1 MRSRLGLS
9 SDTLVLWVARI
20 AGCPGYSLERQV
32 NEGAQMTE
40 PADDRP
46 RVRPTYVLD
55 ERELLDGW
63 LGFHRSTLSVKCE
76 GLDDGQRK
84 ARPIP
89 TSDLSLHGL
98 VRHMAE
104 TERNWFGRI
113 LQRDQTIPQVWP
125 DAATKSPFLATD
137 AADWNADLDA
147 WRSEC
152 RTSSDVASRYDLDAT
167 GEWREKEVSLKSIYL
182 HMIQEY
188 ARHNGQADL
197 IRELLD
203 GSVGL

>member
-1 MRSRLGLS
+1 MTGP
-9 SDTLVLWVARI
+9 
-20 AGCPGYSLERQV
+20 AG
-32 NEGAQMTE
+32 
-40 PADDRP
+40 DRP

-63 LGFHRSTLSVKCE
+63 LEFHRATLLAKCE
-76 GLDDGQRK
+76 GLTDDQRK

-89 TSDLSLHGL
+89 TSMLSLHGL

-104 TERNWFGRI
+104 VERNWFRRVLLPDPDLPRI
-113 LQRDQTIPQVWP
+113 WINPAVADPPLESVDDASWEEDLAAWQRECEACSET
-125 DAATKSPFLATD
+125 AARYG
-137 AADWNADLDA
+137 LDH
-147 WRSEC
+147 
-152 RTSSDVASRYDLDAT
+152 T
-167 GEWREKEVSLKSIYL
+167 GEWREKQVTLRSSYL

-188 ARHNGQADL
+188 ARHNGHADL

>member
-1 MRSRLGLS
+1 
-9 SDTLVLWVARI
+9 
-20 AGCPGYSLERQV
+20 
-32 NEGAQMTE
+32 MTE
-40 PADDRP
+40 PAGARP

-63 LGFHRSTLSVKCE
+63 LEFHRATLLVKCE
-76 GLDDGQRK
+76 GLDDAQRR

-113 LQRDQTIPQVWP
+113 LLRDQAIPQIWY
-125 DAATKSPFLATD
+125 DAAHSPFGPIDD
-137 AADWNADLDA
+137 ANWEEDFTVWQN
-147 WRSEC
+147 EC
-152 RTSSDVASRYDLDAT
+152 RASSAVAGRYGLDHT
-167 GEWREKEVSLKSIYL
+167 GEWRGKQVSLKSIYL

-188 ARHNGQADL
+188 ARHNGHADL

>member
-1 MRSRLGLS
+1 
-9 SDTLVLWVARI
+9 
-20 AGCPGYSLERQV
+20 
-32 NEGAQMTE
+32 
-40 PADDRP
+40 
-46 RVRPTYVLD
+46 VLD

-63 LGFHRSTLSVKCE
+63 LDFHRATLSVKCE
-76 GLDDGQRK
+76 GLDDAQRR

-113 LQRDQTIPQVWP
+113 LLRDQAIPRVWRG
-125 DAATKSPFLATD
+125 AAAADSPFAPID
-137 AADWNADLDA
+137 DLNWEEDFTV
-147 WRSEC
+147 WQNEC
-152 RTSSDVASRYDLDAT
+152 RASSATATRYGLDYT
-167 GEWREKEVSLKSIYL
+167 GEWRGKQVSLKSIYL

-188 ARHNGQADL
+188 ARHNGHADL

>member
-1 MRSRLGLS
+1 MS
-9 SDTLVLWVARI
+9 
-20 AGCPGYSLERQV
+20 
-32 NEGAQMTE
+32 E
-40 PADDRP
+40 PAGDRP

-63 LGFHRSTLSVKCE
+63 LEFHRATLLVKCE
-76 GLDDGQRK
+76 GLCDAQRK
-84 ARPIP
+84 TQPIP

-113 LQRDQTIPQVWP
+113 LLRDQTIRRIW
-125 DAATKSPFLATD
+125 DDAAATKSPLLAID
-137 AADWNADLDA
+137 SASWDSDLA
-147 WRSEC
+147 VWRNEC
-152 RTSSDVASRYDLDAT
+152 RVSSDVASRYGLDYT
-167 GEWREKEVSLKSIYL
+167 GEWREKEISLKSIYL

>member
-1 MRSRLGLS
+1 MS
-9 SDTLVLWVARI
+9 
-20 AGCPGYSLERQV
+20 
-32 NEGAQMTE
+32 E
-40 PADDRP
+40 PAGAPP

-63 LGFHRSTLSVKCE
+63 LEFHRATLLVKCE
-76 GLDDGQRK
+76 GLDDTQRR

-113 LQRDQTIPQVWP
+113 LLRDQAIPPIWNDPAVKDGP
-125 DAATKSPFLATD
+125 LLAIGSASW
-137 AADWNADLDA
+137 AADLAVWQ
-147 WRSEC
+147 SEC
-152 RTSSDVASRYDLDAT
+152 RASSDAASRYDLDYT
-167 GEWREKEVSLKSIYL
+167 GDWREKQVSLKSIYL

-188 ARHNGQADL
+188 ARHNGHADL

>member
-1 MRSRLGLS
+1 MAEPARDRSRL
-9 SDTLVLWVARI
+9 
-20 AGCPGYSLERQV
+20 
-32 NEGAQMTE
+32 
-40 PADDRP
+40 
-46 RVRPTYVLD
+46 RPTYVLD
-55 ERELLDGW
+55 ERELLNGW
-63 LGFHRSTLSVKCE
+63 LEFHRATLLAKCE
-76 GLDDGQRK
+76 GLDDAQRK

-113 LQRDQTIPQVWP
+113 LLREQ
-125 DAATKSPFLATD
+125 ATPWIWDNPAVTD
-137 AADWNADLDA
+137 SALLGIDSASWDADLA
-147 WRSEC
+147 VWQNEC
-152 RTSSDVASRYDLDAT
+152 RASSAAASRYDLDYT
-167 GEWREKEVSLKSIYL
+167 GEWREKPISLTSIYL

-188 ARHNGQADL
+188 ARHNGHADL

>member
-1 MRSRLGLS
+1 
-9 SDTLVLWVARI
+9 
-20 AGCPGYSLERQV
+20 
-32 NEGAQMTE
+32 MTE
-40 PADDRP
+40 SSGDRP

-55 ERELLDGW
+55 ERELLEGW
-63 LGFHRSTLSVKCE
+63 LEFHRSTLLVKCE
-76 GLDDGQRK
+76 GLDDAQRR
-84 ARPIP
+84 AQPIP

-113 LQRDQTIPQVWP
+113 LLRDQAISPIWNDGAVTDHPLLVIDSARWETDLAVWQ
-125 DAATKSPFLATD
+125 
-137 AADWNADLDA
+137 
-147 WRSEC
+147 SEC
-152 RTSSDVASRYDLDAT
+152 RTSSATASRYRLDHT
-167 GEWREKEVSLKSIYL
+167 GEWRGKLVSVKSIYL

-188 ARHNGQADL
+188 ARHNGHADL

>member
-1 MRSRLGLS
+1 MAEAARDRS
-9 SDTLVLWVARI
+9 
-20 AGCPGYSLERQV
+20 
-32 NEGAQMTE
+32 
-40 PADDRP
+40 

-55 ERELLDGW
+55 ERELLNGW
-63 LGFHRSTLSVKCE
+63 LEFHRATLLAKCD
-76 GLDDGQRK
+76 GLDDAQRK
-84 ARPIP
+84 ARPVP

-113 LQRDQTIPQVWP
+113 LLRDQ
-125 DAATKSPFLATD
+125 ATPWIWDNPAGTDSAFLAIESASWD
-137 AADWNADLDA
+137 ADLA
-147 WRSEC
+147 VWQSEC
-152 RTSSDVASRYDLDAT
+152 RASSTAASRYDLSYT
-167 GEWREKEVSLKSIYL
+167 GAWRKKQISLTSIYL

-188 ARHNGQADL
+188 ARHNGHADL

>member
-1 MRSRLGLS
+1 
-9 SDTLVLWVARI
+9 
-20 AGCPGYSLERQV
+20 
-32 NEGAQMTE
+32 MTE
-40 PADDRP
+40 PAGDRP

-55 ERELLDGW
+55 ERELLNGW
-63 LGFHRSTLSVKCE
+63 LEFHRATLSVKCE
-76 GLDDGQRK
+76 GLDDAQRR

-113 LQRDQTIPQVWP
+113 LLRDQAIPRIWYDATGTDNAFLPIESANWEADFAVWQ
-125 DAATKSPFLATD
+125 
-137 AADWNADLDA
+137 
-147 WRSEC
+147 SEC
-152 RTSSDVASRYDLDAT
+152 RAGSAAASRHGLDDT
-167 GEWREKEVSLKSIYL
+167 GEWRGKQVSLKSIYL

-188 ARHNGQADL
+188 ARHNGHADL

>member
-1 MRSRLGLS
+1 M
-9 SDTLVLWVARI
+9 A
-20 AGCPGYSLERQV
+20 
-32 NEGAQMTE
+32 E
-40 PADDRP
+40 PARDRS
-46 RVRPTYVLD
+46 RVRPTYVLH

-63 LGFHRSTLSVKCE
+63 LEFHRATLLVKCE
-76 GLDDGQRK
+76 GLDDTQRK

-89 TSDLSLHGL
+89 TSELSLHGL

-113 LQRDQTIPQVWP
+113 LLRDQAIPWIWDDPAVTDSSLMTIDSASW
-125 DAATKSPFLATD
+125 D
-137 AADWNADLDA
+137 ADLA
-147 WRSEC
+147 VWQSEC
-152 RTSSDVASRYDLDAT
+152 RASSDAASRYDLDYT
-167 GEWREKEVSLKSIYL
+167 GEWRKKQVSLKSIYL

-188 ARHNGQADL
+188 ARHNGHSDL

>member
-1 MRSRLGLS
+1 M
-9 SDTLVLWVARI
+9 
-20 AGCPGYSLERQV
+20 PGPT
-32 NEGAQMTE
+32 G
-40 PADDRP
+40 DRP

-55 ERELLDGW
+55 ERELLHGW
-63 LGFHRSTLSVKCE
+63 LEFHRATLLVKCE
-76 GLDDGQRK
+76 GLDDSQRK

-113 LQRDQTIPQVWP
+113 LLRDQTISRVWL
-125 DAATKSPFLATD
+125 DTTETDSPFLPIDD
-137 AADWNADLDA
+137 ASWQADLA
-147 WRSEC
+147 VWKSEC
-152 RTSSDVASRYDLDAT
+152 RASSDAASRYGLDHT
-167 GEWREKEVSLKSIYL
+167 GEWREKRVSLKSIYL

-188 ARHNGQADL
+188 ARHNGHADL

-203 GSVGL
+203 ASVGL

>member
-1 MRSRLGLS
+1 MTVKGWS
-9 SDTLVLWVARI
+9 
-20 AGCPGYSLERQV
+20 GYSLEKQV
-32 NEGAQMTE
+32 SEGAPMTE
-40 PADDRP
+40 AAGDGP
-46 RVRPTYVLD
+46 RVRPTYALD

-63 LGFHRSTLSVKCE
+63 LGFHRSTLLVKCE
-76 GLDDGQRK
+76 GLDDMQRK
-84 ARPIP
+84 AQPIP

-113 LQRDQTIPQVWP
+113 LRRDQTIPRIWP
-125 DAATKSPFLATD
+125 DAAAMNSPFLGID
-137 AADWNADLDA
+137 SADWNADLNA

-152 RTSSDVASRYDLDAT
+152 RTSSDVASRYGLDAT
-167 GEWREKEVSLKSIYL
+167 GQWREKEVSLKSIYL

-188 ARHNGQADL
+188 ARHNGHADL

>member
-1 MRSRLGLS
+1 MIETSG
-9 SDTLVLWVARI
+9 
-20 AGCPGYSLERQV
+20 ER
-32 NEGAQMTE
+32 A
-40 PADDRP
+40 

-63 LGFHRSTLSVKCE
+63 LEFHRATLLVKSE
-76 GLDDGQRK
+76 GLSDAQRK

-113 LQRDQTIPQVWP
+113 LLRDQTIPRIWG
-125 DAATKSPFLATD
+125 DTAATGGPLLVIDSAS
-137 AADWNADLDA
+137 WESDLTV

-152 RTSSDVASRYDLDAT
+152 RASSGAASRYRLDDT
-167 GEWREKEVSLKSIYL
+167 GEWREKPVSLKSIYL

-188 ARHNGQADL
+188 ARHNGHADF
-197 IRELLD
+197 IRELID